1 MNLSIRHWLAE
12 RYLAINQIKGFSE
25 GQLAGIAYR
34 IVQDMEV
41 KSLMPFD
48 ICTLVEVLELPLGIV
63 WEEISVISQLTENLL
78 RSLSQ
83 KKPLKRN
90 EGTWLAFQ
98 IAYLQALQAIIEQEA
113 RLQRPWLDRASIPIK
128 AQIPKEDVGK
138 LTLQDSQLQ
147 GLLKTLSPGK
157 LTDTQAEQALS
168 LVADSLLVQ
177 QINNAAIAW
186 LVANGAEEPEAKL
199 LTERLVNSLPGNL
212 LVVVTENAA
221 SLAQLQ
227 KFFRLGISLS
237 PSLIAPEVGSTVAE
251 KIDLHREH
259 YRASLIKNL
268 SMPLLTESFSLKDI
282 YVAQKGLPIEES
294 ISEQD
299 KKTVK
304 PVDLKTWAQQQL
316 ADLETIAVIESEPG
330 YGKTSFCQL
339 WAAQIAQ
346 EFYPVWM
353 PIVIRLRDVKY
364 SKTLIDTL
372 NSAFPIN
379 LSTWLEQENLPCLLL
394 LDGLDELPPS
404 THGIRAKAIFIQQ
417 LLNFQSQHRHKI
429 VLTSRSTT
437 LQEIAPEIPLPL
449 KRIIIQPLDVEELK
463 QWFQQWAKVQSLAIA
478 QNFFTFL
485 KQADLFTS
493 QSKLTE
499 LSVLVRQPLMLHLLG
514 ILHRDGLLDD
524 EVLQLAANTPKSFL
538 LWEIYHRLSRWLLG
552 YPLTGGI
559 KTMLLRSGS
568 AHIHRTPEAIAN
580 LLANRRPQD
589 LLEQMQAIALKILH
603 SQRHQINLAEK
614 PNTLPGFYFKIQDLE
629 SSRGAQARQRIAEV
643 PTPLASPVKNAAR
656 SLFPRR
662 GTSRQSRPTH
672 VVATAAQ
679 SSLIEFSHVKL
690 GEFLC
695 AKAVTA
701 ELKLLTQ
708 YQNEAYGTLTFV
720 LDSPSSVAQ
729 HLYNLLGYGILSQ
742 EIEELAIAIL
752 RREQKHK
759 FSFEVLSQRLL
770 SFWRAY
776 CQGYWLDEGIA
787 HQALTHFHALQ
798 NPVNVEQ
805 VNAAVGLNV
814 FILLCACYRE
824 TKIPFWPC
832 GNPLNLTEFNPEALS
847 ALIARTTLLHKNT
860 FTTRIKSLAGLNLSG
875 ASLWQ
880 VMLTG
885 VNLEQTNL
893 SNAELIGANLAG
905 ANLQQA
911 NLAGANL
918 QQANLAGANL
928 QQANLTGA
936 NLQQANL
943 MGTNLN
949 SADLTKACLLDAI
962 LIEADKEL
970 AADNGA
976 LFSKESFQGL
986 KHLRSLP
993 PQASQQPFLDTVKIT
1008 ANTDNNWNKLPANG
1022 LIESSEGTIAP
1033 VDLYDDDVDDET
1045 VFGNNL
1051 IDDNNDY

>member
-1 MNLSIRHWLAE
+1 MNFSIRHWLAE
-12 RYLAINQIKGFSE
+12 RHIVINQISGFST

-48 ICTLVEVLELPLGIV
+48 ICTLVEVLELPFGIV
-63 WEEISVISQLTENLL
+63 REEISVISQLTENLL

-98 IAYLQALQAIIEQEA
+98 IAYLQALQAILKQEE
-113 RLQRPWLDRASIPIK
+113 RLQRPWLDRASIPIQP
-128 AQIPKEDVGK
+128 QILKEDAGK
-138 LTLQDSQLQ
+138 LVLQDPQLQ

-199 LTERLVNSLPGNL
+199 LTQRLVSSLPGHL
-212 LVVVTENAA
+212 LIVVTENAA
-221 SLAQLQ
+221 PLAQLQ

-237 PSLIAPEVGSTVAE
+237 PNLITPEVGSTVGE

-259 YRASLIKNL
+259 YRASLIQNL
-268 SMPLLTESFSLKDI
+268 SMPLLMESFALKDI
-282 YVAQKGLPIEES
+282 YVPQKGLPIEES
-294 ISEQD
+294 ISELD
-299 KKTVK
+299 KKTIK

-339 WAAQIAQ
+339 WAAEVAQ
-346 EFYPVWM
+346 ELYPTWM
-353 PIVIRLRDVKY
+353 PVLIRLRDVKY
-364 SKTLIDTL
+364 GKTLIETL

-379 LSTWLEQENLPCLLL
+379 LSTWLEQENPRCLLL

-404 THGIRAKAIFIQQ
+404 AQGIKAQAIFIQQ

-437 LQEIAPEIPLPL
+437 LPKIVSELPQL
-449 KRIIIQPLDVEELK
+449 LRRIIIQPLDAEELK
-463 QWFQQWAKVQSLAIA
+463 QWFQQWAKVQSLPIA

-485 KQADLFTS
+485 KQTGLFVS
-493 QSKLTE
+493 QSKSKE

-524 EVLQLAANTPKSFL
+524 ELLQLAANTPKSFL

-552 YPLTGGI
+552 YPLIGGI

-568 AHIHRTPEAIAN
+568 AHINRTPEAIAN
-580 LLANRRPQD
+580 LLAGRHPQD

-603 SQRHQINLAEK
+603 SQRHQINVAEELNT
-614 PNTLPGFYFKIQDLE
+614 NTLPAFYFKIPGSD
-629 SSRGAQARQRIAEV
+629 
-643 PTPLASPVKNAAR
+643 
-656 SLFPRR
+656 
-662 GTSRQSRPTH
+662 TSRKA
-672 VVATAAQ
+672 ATK
-679 SSLIEFSHVKL
+679 SSLIEFSHIKL
-690 GEFLC
+690 GESLC
-695 AKAVTA
+695 AEAIA
-701 ELKLLTQ
+701 AQLKFLTQ
-708 YQNEAYGTLTFV
+708 CQDEAYGTLTFV
-720 LDSPSSVAQ
+720 LDSPNSVAQ
-729 HLYNLLGYGILSQ
+729 YIYNLLGYGILSQ
-742 EIEELAIAIL
+742 EIEELAIAGL
-752 RREQKHK
+752 RQQQKQK
-759 FSFEVLSQRLL
+759 FSFEVLFQRLL

-776 CQGYWLDEGIA
+776 CQGRWLDEGIA
-787 HQALTHFHALQ
+787 HKALTHFHALQ

-814 FILLCACYRE
+814 FLLLCACYRE
-824 TKIPFWPC
+824 TKVPFWPC
-832 GNPLNLTEFNPEALS
+832 GNPVNLAEFNPEALS
-847 ALIARTTLLHKNT
+847 ALISRTTVLHKSA
-860 FTTRIKSLAGLNLSG
+860 FATRIKSLAGLNLSG
-875 ASLWQ
+875 ASLLQ

-885 VNLEQTNL
+885 VNLEHTNL

-911 NLAGANL
+911 NLAGVNL

-928 QQANLTGA
+928 QEVNLTGA

-943 MGTNLN
+943 MGTNLD
-949 SADLTKACLLDAI
+949 SANFTNACLFDAI
-962 LIEADKEL
+962 LAETDKKM

-976 LFSKESFQGL
+976 LFSKESFQRQ

-993 PQASQQPFLDTVKIT
+993 PQASQQPSLNTVKIT
-1008 ANTDNNWNKLPANG
+1008 ENTDANWNNTPASG
-1022 LIESSEGTIAP
+1022 LIESCEGTILP
-1033 VDLYDDDVDDET
+1033 VDLYDDDADDET
-1045 VFGNNL
+1045 VFGNNS
-1051 IDDNNDY
+1051 IDETNGY

>member
-12 RYLAINQIKGFSE
+12 RYIAINQIKGFSA

-63 WEEISVISQLTENLL
+63 WEEISVISRLTENLL

-98 IAYLQALQAIIEQEA
+98 VAYLQALQAILEQEA
-113 RLQRPWLDRASIPIK
+113 SLQRPWLDRASIPIK
-128 AQIPKEDVGK
+128 PHILKEDVGK
-138 LTLQDSQLQ
+138 LILQDPQLQ

-177 QINNAAIAW
+177 QINNAVIAW

-199 LTERLVNSLPGNL
+199 LTQRLLNSLPGDM

-221 SLAQLQ
+221 PLAQLQ

-237 PSLIAPEVGSTVAE
+237 PSSIAPEVGSTVGE

-268 SMPLLTESFSLKDI
+268 SMPLLMESFALKDI
-282 YVAQKGLPIEES
+282 YVPQKGLPIEES

-316 ADLETIAVIESEPG
+316 TDLETIAVIESEPG

-346 EFYPVWM
+346 ELYPSWM
-353 PIVIRLRDVKY
+353 PIVIKLRDVKY
-364 SKTLIDTL
+364 SRTFTETL
-372 NSAFPIN
+372 NSAFGVN

-404 THGIRAKAIFIQQ
+404 VQGIRAQAIFIQQ

-437 LQEIAPEIPLPL
+437 LQEIAPEIPLL
-449 KRIIIQPLDVEELK
+449 LRRIRIQPLDVDELK
-463 QWFQQWAKVQSLAIA
+463 QWFQQWAKVQSLSIA

-485 KQADLFTS
+485 KQTGLFVN
-493 QSKLTE
+493 QSNLRE
-499 LSVLVRQPLMLHLLG
+499 LSALIRQPLILHLLG

-524 EVLQLAANTPKSFL
+524 ELLQLAANTQKSSL
-538 LWEIYHRLSRWLLG
+538 LWEIYHRLSLWLLG
-552 YPLTGGI
+552 YPLIGEI

-580 LLANRRPQD
+580 LLADRHPQD

-603 SQRHQINLAEK
+603 SQRHQIHFAEESN
-614 PNTLPGFYFKIQDLE
+614 PLPRFYFKIRDLE
-629 SSRGAQARQRIAEV
+629 SSGKSTTE
-643 PTPLASPVKNAAR
+643 
-656 SLFPRR
+656 
-662 GTSRQSRPTH
+662 
-672 VVATAAQ
+672 
-679 SSLIEFSHVKL
+679 SSFIEFSHIKL
-690 GEFLC
+690 GESLC
-695 AKAVTA
+695 ADAIATQ
-701 ELKLLTQ
+701 LKSLTQ
-708 YQNEAYGTLTFV
+708 YQDEAYGITFV
-720 LDSPSSVAQ
+720 LDSPSSMA
-729 HLYNLLGYGILSQ
+729 HHIYNLLGYGILSE
-742 EIEELAIAIL
+742 EIEELAVAGL
-752 RREQKHK
+752 RRQQKHK
-759 FSFEVLSQRLL
+759 FSFEVLFQRLL
-770 SFWRAY
+770 SFWRPY
-776 CQGYWLDEGIA
+776 CQGRWLDEGIA
-787 HQALTHFHALQ
+787 HKALTHFHALQ

-814 FILLCACYRE
+814 FLLLCACYRE

-832 GNPLNLTEFNPEALS
+832 GNPANFAEFNPEALS
-847 ALIARTTLLHKNT
+847 GLIARTKVLHKSA
-860 FTTRIKSLAGLNLSG
+860 FATRIKSLAGLNLSG
-875 ASLWQ
+875 ASLLQ
-880 VMLTG
+880 VMLAG

-893 SNAELIGANLAG
+893 SNGELMGANLAG
-905 ANLQQA
+905 ANLQKA
-911 NLAGANL
+911 NLTGANL
-918 QQANLAGANL
+918 QQANLRGANL

-943 MGTNLN
+943 MGINLN
-949 SADLTKACLLDAI
+949 SVNLTNACLFEAI
-962 LIEADKEL
+962 LTEADKKL
-970 AADNGA
+970 AIDNGA
-976 LFSKESFQGL
+976 LFSKESFQRL

-993 PQASQQPFLDTVKIT
+993 PQASQQPFLNTVKIT
-1008 ANTDNNWNKLPANG
+1008 PNSDVNWNNTPAFG
-1022 LIESSEGTIAP
+1022 LIESCEGAILP
-1033 VDLYDDDVDDET
+1033 VDLYDDESDDET
-1045 VFGNNL
+1045 VFGNNS
-1051 IDDNNDY
+1051 IGE

>member
-12 RYLAINQIKGFSE
+12 HYIALNQIRGFSA

-48 ICTLVEVLELPLGIV
+48 ICTLVEVLELPLAIV
-63 WEEISVISQLTENLL
+63 WEEIYVISHLTENLL

-98 IAYLQALQAIIEQEA
+98 IAYLQALQAVLEQEA
-113 RLQRPWLDRASIPIK
+113 SLQRPWLDRANIP
-128 AQIPKEDVGK
+128 IPKEEMGK
-138 LTLQDSQLQ
+138 LTLQDPQLQ

-186 LVANGAEEPEAKL
+186 FVANGAEEPEAKL
-199 LTERLVNSLPGNL
+199 LTQRLVNSLPGHL

-221 SLAQLQ
+221 PLAQLQ

-237 PSLIAPEVGSTVAE
+237 PSLIAPEVGSIATE

-268 SMPLLTESFSLKDI
+268 SMPLLIESFALKDI

-299 KKTVK
+299 NKTVK

-316 ADLETIAVIESEPG
+316 ADLATIALIESEPG

-339 WAAQIAQ
+339 WAAQVAQ
-346 EFYPVWM
+346 EFYPNWM
-353 PIVIRLRDVKY
+353 PIVIRLRDVTY
-364 SKTLIDTL
+364 GKTFIETL
-372 NSAFPIN
+372 NSAFGVN
-379 LSTWLEQENLPCLLL
+379 LSTWLEQENVPCLLL

-404 THGIRAKAIFIQQ
+404 AHGIRAKAIFIQQ

-429 VLTSRSTT
+429 FLTSRSMT
-437 LQEIAPEIPLPL
+437 LPEIAPEIPLPL
-449 KRIIIQPLDVEELK
+449 KRIIIQPLDAEELK
-463 QWFQQWAKVQSLAIA
+463 QWFQQWTKVQSLAIA

-485 KQADLFTS
+485 KQTGLFAS
-493 QSKLTE
+493 QSKLKE
-499 LSVLVRQPLMLHLLG
+499 LSALIRQPLMLHLLG

-524 EVLQLAANTPKSFL
+524 EILHLAANNPKYSL

-552 YPLTGGI
+552 YPLIGGI

-568 AHIHRTPEAIAN
+568 AHIHRTNEAIAN
-580 LLANRRPQD
+580 LLASRYPQD
-589 LLEQMQAIALKILH
+589 LLDQMQAIALKILH
-603 SQRHQINLAEK
+603 SQRHQIKLAGEFN
-614 PNTLPGFYFKIQDLE
+614 PLPAFYFKIRD
-629 SSRGAQARQRIAEV
+629 
-643 PTPLASPVKNAAR
+643 VKSAAK
-656 SLFPRR
+656 
-662 GTSRQSRPTH
+662 T
-672 VVATAAQ
+672 
-679 SSLIEFSHVKL
+679 SLIEFSHVKL
-690 GEFLC
+690 GEYLC
-695 AKAVTA
+695 AEAVTA

-708 YQNEAYGTLTFV
+708 CQNEVYGTLTFV
-720 LDSPSSVAQ
+720 VDSPSDVAQ
-729 HLYNLLGYGILSQ
+729 HIYNLLGYGILSQ

-759 FSFEVLSQRLL
+759 FSFEVLFQRLL

-776 CQGYWLDEGIA
+776 CQGCWFDEGIA
-787 HQALTHFHALQ
+787 HKALTHFHTLQ

-814 FILLCACYRE
+814 FLLLCACYRE
-824 TKIPFWPC
+824 TKVPFWPC
-832 GNPLNLTEFNPEALS
+832 GNPVNLAEFNPEALS
-847 ALIARTTLLHKNT
+847 ALIARTTLLHKNA
-860 FTTRIKSLAGLNLSG
+860 FITRIKSLAGLNLSG
-875 ASLWQ
+875 ASLLQ

-918 QQANLAGANL
+918 AG
-928 QQANLTGA
+928 ANLTGA

-943 MGTNLN
+943 MGANLN
-949 SADLTKACLLDAI
+949 SANLTNACLFDAI
-962 LIEADKEL
+962 LTEADKKL
-970 AADNGA
+970 ASENDAS
-976 LFSKESFQGL
+976 FSQESFQRL
-986 KHLRSLP
+986 KYS
-993 PQASQQPFLDTVKIT
+993 QSQQPFLNTVKIAT
-1008 ANTDNNWNKLPANG
+1008 NTDNNWNKLPAIG
-1022 LIESSEGTIAP
+1022 LIESSEGTILPA
-1033 VDLYDDDVDDET
+1033 DLYDDDANDET
-1045 VFGNNL
+1045 IFGNTF
-1051 IDDNNDY
+1051 IGE

>member
-12 RYLAINQIKGFSE
+12 RYIAINQIRGFSA
-25 GQLAGIAYR
+25 GKLAGVAYR

-63 WEEISVISQLTENLL
+63 WEEISVISQLTESLL

-98 IAYLQALQAIIEQEA
+98 IGYLQALQAILEQEA
-113 RLQRPWLDRASIPIK
+113 SLQRPWLDRASIPI
-128 AQIPKEDVGK
+128 QPHILKEEVGK
-138 LTLQDSQLQ
+138 LTLQDPQLQ

-177 QINNAAIAW
+177 QLNSAAIAW
-186 LVANGAEEPEAKL
+186 FVANGAEEPEAKL
-199 LTERLVNSLPGNL
+199 LTQRLVNSLPGNM

-221 SLAQLQ
+221 PLAQLQ

-237 PSLIAPEVGSTVAE
+237 PSLITPEVGSTVSE
-251 KIDLHREH
+251 KIDLQREH

-268 SMPLLTESFSLKDI
+268 SMPLLMESFALKDI
-282 YVAQKGLPIEES
+282 YVPQKGLPIEES

-299 KKTVK
+299 KKTIK
-304 PVDLKTWAQQQL
+304 TVDLKTWAQQQL

-339 WAAQIAQ
+339 WAANIAQ
-346 EFYPVWM
+346 EFYPTWM
-353 PIVIRLRDVKY
+353 PIVIKLREVTY
-364 SKTLIDTL
+364 GKTLIETL
-372 NSAFPIN
+372 NSAFGVN
-379 LSTWLEQENLPCLLL
+379 LSTWLEQKNLPCLLL

-404 THGIRAKAIFIQQ
+404 AQGIRAKAIFIQQ
-417 LLNFQSQHRHKI
+417 LLNFQSQHKHKI

-449 KRIIIQPLDVEELK
+449 RRIIIQPLDVDELK

-485 KQADLFTS
+485 KQSGLFAN
-493 QSKLTE
+493 QSKSSE
-499 LSVLVRQPLMLHLLG
+499 LSPLVRQPLMLHLLG

-524 EVLQLAANTPKSFL
+524 EVLQLAANTSKSSL

-580 LLANRRPQD
+580 LLANRHPQD
-589 LLEQMQAIALKILH
+589 LLEQMQAIALQILH
-603 SQRHQINLAEK
+603 SQHHQINLAEELN
-614 PNTLPGFYFKIQDLE
+614 PNTLPAFYFKIQD
-629 SSRGAQARQRIAEV
+629 SD
-643 PTPLASPVKNAAR
+643 
-656 SLFPRR
+656 
-662 GTSRQSRPTH
+662 TSRKT
-672 VVATAAQ
+672 TQ
-679 SSLIEFSHVKL
+679 SSLVLANTTQRNLIEFSHIKL

-695 AKAVTA
+695 AKAVAT

-708 YQNEAYGTLTFV
+708 YQNEVYGTLTFV
-720 LDSPSSVAQ
+720 LDSPNSVAQ
-729 HLYNLLGYGILSQ
+729 HIYNLLGYGILSQ

-759 FSFEVLSQRLL
+759 FSFEVLLQRLL

-787 HQALTHFHALQ
+787 HKALTHFHALQ

-814 FILLCACYRE
+814 FLLLCACCRE
-824 TKIPFWPC
+824 TRIPFSPC

-847 ALIARTTLLHKNT
+847 ALIARTTVLHKSAFAN
-860 FTTRIKSLAGLNLSG
+860 RIKSLAGLNLSG
-875 ASLWQ
+875 ASLLQ
-880 VMLTG
+880 VILTG

-893 SNAELIGANLAG
+893 SNAELIGVNLAGANLQHANLAG
-905 ANLQQA
+905 ANLQHA

-918 QQANLAGANL
+918 QH
-928 QQANLTGA
+928 ANLTGA
-936 NLQQANL
+936 NLQQTNL
-943 MGTNLN
+943 MGTSLN
-949 SADLTKACLLDAI
+949 SANLTNAYLFDAI
-962 LIEADKEL
+962 IAEANKKL

-976 LFSKESFQGL
+976 MFSKESFQLL
-986 KHLRSLP
+986 KNLR
-993 PQASQQPFLDTVKIT
+993 SQQPFLNTVQIT
-1008 ANTDNNWNKLPANG
+1008 TNIDNNWNKLPAIG
-1022 LIESSEGTIAP
+1022 IIESSEGTILP
-1033 VDLYDDDVDDET
+1033 VGLYDDDDAEDET
-1045 VFGNNL
+1045 VFGNNP
-1051 IDDNNDY
+1051 IGE

>member
-12 RYLAINQIKGFSE
+12 RHIAINQIRGFSA

-41 KSLMPFD
+41 KSLVPFD
-48 ICTLVEVLELPLGIV
+48 ICTLVEVLELPLNIV
-63 WEEISVISQLTENLL
+63 WEEISVISRLTENLL

-98 IAYLQALQAIIEQEA
+98 IAYLQALQAILEQES
-113 RLQRPWLDRASIPIK
+113 RLQRPWLDRASIPI
-128 AQIPKEDVGK
+128 QPHILIEDVGR
-138 LTLQDSQLQ
+138 LILQDPQLQ
-147 GLLKTLSPGK
+147 GLLKTLTPGK

-177 QINNAAIAW
+177 QINSAVIAW
-186 LVANGAEEPEAKL
+186 LVANGAEETEAKL
-199 LTERLVNSLPGNL
+199 LTQRLVNSLPGDM

-221 SLAQLQ
+221 PLAQLQ

-237 PSLIAPEVGSTVAE
+237 PSFIAPEVGSTVGE

-259 YRASLIKNL
+259 YRASLIQNL
-268 SMPLLTESFSLKDI
+268 SQPLLMESFALQDI
-282 YVAQKGLPIEES
+282 YVPQKGLPIEEN

-304 PVDLKTWAQQQL
+304 PVDLKTWAEQQL
-316 ADLETIAVIESEPG
+316 TDLETIAVIESEPG

-339 WAAQIAQ
+339 WAAQVAQ
-346 EFYPVWM
+346 ELYPTWM

-364 SKTLIDTL
+364 GKTLIETL
-372 NSAFPIN
+372 NSAFPVN

-394 LDGLDELPPS
+394 LDGLDELPHS
-404 THGIRAKAIFIQQ
+404 AQGIRAQAIFLQQ

-437 LQEIAPEIPLPL
+437 LPEIVSELPLLL
-449 KRIIIQPLDVEELK
+449 KRIIIQPLDVDELK
-463 QWFQQWAKVQSLAIA
+463 QWFQQWAKVQSLPIA
-478 QNFFTFL
+478 QNLFTLL
-485 KQADLFTS
+485 KQSGVFTS
-493 QSKLTE
+493 QSKLRE
-499 LSVLVRQPLMLHLLG
+499 LSALVRQPLMLHLLG

-524 EVLQLAANTPKSFL
+524 ELLQLAANTQKSFL
-538 LWEIYHRLSRWLLG
+538 LWEIHHRLSRWLLG
-552 YPLTGGI
+552 YPLIGGI

-580 LLANRRPQD
+580 LLAGRHPQD
-589 LLEQMQAIALKILH
+589 LLEQMHAIALKILH
-603 SQRHQINLAEK
+603 SQRHQINLAGEFK
-614 PNTLPGFYFKIQDLE
+614 TLPGFYFKIRDVE
-629 SSRGAQARQRIAEV
+629 SSGE
-643 PTPLASPVKNAAR
+643 S
-656 SLFPRR
+656 
-662 GTSRQSRPTH
+662 
-672 VVATAAQ
+672 ATQ
-679 SSLIEFSHVKL
+679 SSLIEFSYIKL

-695 AKAVTA
+695 ADAIA
-701 ELKLLTQ
+701 AQLKFLTQ
-708 YQNEAYGTLTFV
+708 YQDEVYGTPTFV

-729 HLYNLLGYGILSQ
+729 HIYNLLGYGILSQ
-742 EIEELAIAIL
+742 EIEELAINGL
-752 RREQKHK
+752 RRQQKHK
-759 FSFEVLSQRLL
+759 FSFEVLFQRLL

-776 CQGYWLDEGIA
+776 CQGRWLDEGIA
-787 HQALTHFHALQ
+787 HNALTNFHTLQ

-814 FILLCACYRE
+814 FLLLCACYRE
-824 TKIPFWPC
+824 TKIPFWLC
-832 GNPLNLTEFNPEALS
+832 GNPVNLTEFNPEALS
-847 ALIARTTLLHKNT
+847 VLIARTAVLHKSA
-860 FTTRIKSLAGLNLSG
+860 FATRIKSLAGLNLSG
-875 ASLWQ
+875 GSLLQ

-893 SNAELIGANLAG
+893 SNAELMGANLAG

-911 NLAGANL
+911 NLTGANL
-918 QQANLAGANL
+918 VGANLAGANL

-943 MGTNLN
+943 RGTNLN
-949 SADLTKACLLDAI
+949 SANLTNACLFDAI
-962 LIEADKEL
+962 LTDTEKKL

-976 LFSKESFQGL
+976 LFSKESFQKL
-986 KHLRSLP
+986 KHLRS
-993 PQASQQPFLDTVKIT
+993 QQPFLNTVQIT
-1008 ANTDNNWNKLPANG
+1008 PNIDVNWKNPPAIG
-1022 LIESSEGTIAP
+1022 QIESCEGAILP
-1033 VDLYDDDVDDET
+1033 VDLYDDDADDET
-1045 VFGNNL
+1045 VFGNNS
-1051 IDDNNDY
+1051 IGE

>member
-1 MNLSIRHWLAE
+1 MNFSIRHWLAE
-12 RYLAINQIKGFSE
+12 RHIVINQISGFST

-48 ICTLVEVLELPLGIV
+48 ICTLVEVLELPFGIV
-63 WEEISVISQLTENLL
+63 REEISVISQLTENLL

-98 IAYLQALQAIIEQEA
+98 IAYLQVLQAILEQEE
-113 RLQRPWLDRASIPIK
+113 RLQRPWLDRASIPIQP
-128 AQIPKEDVGK
+128 QILKEDVGK
-138 LTLQDSQLQ
+138 LVLQDPQLQ

-199 LTERLVNSLPGNL
+199 LTQRLVNSLPGHL

-221 SLAQLQ
+221 PLAQLQ

-237 PSLIAPEVGSTVAE
+237 PSLTTPEVGSTVGE

-259 YRASLIKNL
+259 YRASLIQNL
-268 SMPLLTESFSLKDI
+268 SMPLLMESFALKDI
-282 YVAQKGLPIEES
+282 YVPQKGLPIEES

-299 KKTVK
+299 KKTIK
-304 PVDLKTWAQQQL
+304 PLDLKTWAQQQL
-316 ADLETIAVIESEPG
+316 TDLETIAVIESEPG

-339 WAAQIAQ
+339 WAAQVAQ
-346 EFYPVWM
+346 ELYPTWM
-353 PIVIRLRDVKY
+353 PVLIRLRDVKY
-364 SKTLIDTL
+364 GKTLIETL

-379 LSTWLEQENLPCLLL
+379 LSTWLEQENPRCLLL

-404 THGIRAKAIFIQQ
+404 AQGIKAQAIFIHQ

-437 LQEIAPEIPLPL
+437 LPEIVSELPQL
-449 KRIIIQPLDVEELK
+449 LRRIIIQPLDAEELK
-463 QWFQQWAKVQSLAIA
+463 QWFQQWAKVQSLPIA

-485 KQADLFTS
+485 KQTGLFVS
-493 QSKLTE
+493 QSKSKD

-524 EVLQLAANTPKSFL
+524 ELLQLAANTPKSFL

-552 YPLTGGI
+552 YPLIGGI

-568 AHIHRTPEAIAN
+568 AHINRTPEAIAN
-580 LLANRRPQD
+580 LLAGRHSQD

-603 SQRHQINLAEK
+603 SQRHQINVAEEL
-614 PNTLPGFYFKIQDLE
+614 NTLPGFYFKIRDLE
-629 SSRGAQARQRIAEV
+629 SSG
-643 PTPLASPVKNAAR
+643 KAA
-656 SLFPRR
+656 
-662 GTSRQSRPTH
+662 TE
-672 VVATAAQ
+672 
-679 SSLIEFSHVKL
+679 SSLIEFSHIKL
-690 GEFLC
+690 GESLC
-695 AKAVTA
+695 AEAIA
-701 ELKLLTQ
+701 AQLKFLTQ
-708 YQNEAYGTLTFV
+708 CQDEAYGTLTFV
-720 LDSPSSVAQ
+720 LDSPNSVAQ
-729 HLYNLLGYGILSQ
+729 HIYNLLGYGILSQ
-742 EIEELAIAIL
+742 EIEELAIAGL
-752 RREQKHK
+752 RQQQKQK
-759 FSFEVLSQRLL
+759 FSFEVLFQRLL

-776 CQGYWLDEGIA
+776 CQGRWLDEGIA
-787 HQALTHFHALQ
+787 HKALTHFHALQ

-814 FILLCACYRE
+814 FLLLCACYRE
-824 TKIPFWPC
+824 TKVPFWPC
-832 GNPLNLTEFNPEALS
+832 GNPVNLAEFNPEALS
-847 ALIARTTLLHKNT
+847 ALISRTTVLHKSA
-860 FTTRIKSLAGLNLSG
+860 FAIRIKSLAGLNLSG
-875 ASLWQ
+875 ASLLQ
-880 VMLTG
+880 VILTG

-911 NLAGANL
+911 NLAGVNL

-943 MGTNLN
+943 MGTNLDWAN
-949 SADLTKACLLDAI
+949 FTNACLFDAI
-962 LIEADKEL
+962 LAETDKKM

-976 LFSKESFQGL
+976 LFSKESFQRQ

-993 PQASQQPFLDTVKIT
+993 PQASQQPSLNTVKIT
-1008 ANTDNNWNKLPANG
+1008 ENTDANWNNTPASG
-1022 LIESSEGTIAP
+1022 LIESCEGAILP
-1033 VDLYDDDVDDET
+1033 VDLYDDDDDDDET
-1045 VFGNNL
+1045 VFGNNS
-1051 IDDNNDY
+1051 IDETNGY

>member
-12 RYLAINQIKGFSE
+12 RQIAINQIKAFSSA
-25 GQLAGIAYR
+25 QLAGIAYR

-48 ICTLVEVLELPLGIV
+48 ICTLVEVLELPLGVV
-63 WEEISVISQLTENLL
+63 WEEISIISQLTENLL
-78 RSLSQ
+78 RNLSQ

-98 IAYLQALQAIIEQEA
+98 IAYLHALQAILEQEA
-113 RLQRPWLDRASIPIK
+113 RLQRPWLDRASIPI
-128 AQIPKEDVGK
+128 QPHILKEDLGK
-138 LTLQDSQLQ
+138 VILQDPQLQ

-177 QINNAAIAW
+177 QINNAVIAW
-186 LVANGAEEPEAKL
+186 LVANGAEESEAKL
-199 LTERLVNSLPGNL
+199 LTQRLVNSLPGNL

-221 SLAQLQ
+221 PLAQLQ

-237 PSLIAPEVGSTVAE
+237 PSLLTPEVGSTVSE

-268 SMPLLTESFSLKDI
+268 SMPLLIESFALKDI
-282 YVAQKGLPIEES
+282 YVPQKGLPIEEN

-299 KKTVK
+299 KKTIK

-316 ADLETIAVIESEPG
+316 TDLETIAIIESEPG
-330 YGKTSFCQL
+330 YGKTTFCQL
-339 WAAQIAQ
+339 WAAQVAQ
-346 EFYPVWM
+346 EFYPSWM

-364 SKTLIDTL
+364 GKTLIETL
-372 NSAFPIN
+372 NSAFPVN

-404 THGIRAKAIFIQQ
+404 AQGIRAQAVFIQQ

-429 VLTSRSTT
+429 VLTSRSKT
-437 LQEIAPEIPLPL
+437 LQEIAPEVSLL
-449 KRIIIQPLDVEELK
+449 LRRIIIQPLDANELK

-485 KQADLFTS
+485 KQAGLFVS
-493 QSKLTE
+493 QSKFSG
-499 LSVLVRQPLMLHLLG
+499 LSALIRQPLMLHLLA

-524 EVLQLAANTPKSFL
+524 ELLQLANNTQKSFL
-538 LWEIYHRLSRWLLG
+538 LWEIHHRLSRWLLG
-552 YPLTGGI
+552 YPLIGGI

-580 LLANRRPQD
+580 LIAGRHPQD
-589 LLEQMQAIALKILH
+589 LLEQMRAIALQILH
-603 SQRHQINLAEK
+603 SQRHQINITGEFH
-614 PNTLPGFYFKIQDLE
+614 PLPEFYFKVRDVE
-629 SSRGAQARQRIAEV
+629 SA
-643 PTPLASPVKNAAR
+643 VK
-656 SLFPRR
+656 
-662 GTSRQSRPTH
+662 T
-672 VVATAAQ
+672 
-679 SSLIEFSHVKL
+679 SLIEFSHLKL
-690 GEFLC
+690 GESLC
-695 AKAVTA
+695 ADAIA
-701 ELKLLTQ
+701 AQLKFLTQ
-708 YQNEAYGTLTFV
+708 YQDEAYGTPTFV

-729 HLYNLLGYGILSQ
+729 HIYNLLGYGILSQ
-742 EIEELAIAIL
+742 EIEELAIAGL
-752 RREQKHK
+752 RRQQKQK
-759 FSFEVLSQRLL
+759 FSFEVLFQRLL

-776 CQGYWLDEGIA
+776 CQGRWLDEGIV
-787 HQALTHFHALQ
+787 HKALTHFHTLQ

-814 FILLCACYRE
+814 FLLLCACYRE
-824 TKIPFWPC
+824 TRVPFWPC
-832 GNPLNLTEFNPEALS
+832 GNPANLAEFNPEALS
-847 ALIARTTLLHKNT
+847 GLIAKTTVLHKSA
-860 FTTRIKSLAGLNLSG
+860 FATRIKSLAGLNLSG
-875 ASLWQ
+875 ASLLQ
-880 VMLTG
+880 VVLTG

-893 SNAELIGANLAG
+893 SNAELIGTNLAG

-918 QQANLAGANL
+918 QQANLVGANL
-928 QQANLTGA
+928 RQANLTGA

-943 MGTNLN
+943 MSINLN
-949 SADLTKACLLDAI
+949 LANLTNACLFDAI
-962 LIEADKEL
+962 LAENDKKL
-970 AADNGA
+970 ANDNGA
-976 LFSKESFQGL
+976 LFSKESFQKL

-993 PQASQQPFLDTVKIT
+993 PQASQQPFLNTVQMT
-1008 ANTDNNWNKLPANG
+1008 PNMNLNWNKTPAIG
-1022 LIESSEGTIAP
+1022 LIESCEGMIFP
-1033 VDLYDDDVDDET
+1033 IDLYDDADDET
-1045 VFGNNL
+1045 VFGNNS
-1051 IDDNNDY
+1051 IAE

>member
-12 RYLAINQIKGFSE
+12 RHIAINQIRGFSA

-41 KSLMPFD
+41 KSLVPFD
-48 ICTLVEVLELPLGIV
+48 ICTLVEVLELPLNIV

-98 IAYLQALQAIIEQEA
+98 IAYLQALQAILEQES
-113 RLQRPWLDRASIPIK
+113 RLQRPWLDRASIPMQPHIL
-128 AQIPKEDVGK
+128 IEDVGR
-138 LTLQDSQLQ
+138 LILQDPRLQ
-147 GLLKTLSPGK
+147 GLLKTLTPGK

-177 QINNAAIAW
+177 QINSATIAW
-186 LVANGAEEPEAKL
+186 LVANGAEETEAKL
-199 LTERLVNSLPGNL
+199 LTQRLVNSLPGDI

-221 SLAQLQ
+221 PLAQLQ

-237 PSLIAPEVGSTVAE
+237 PSFIAPEVGSTVGE

-259 YRASLIKNL
+259 YRASLIQNL
-268 SMPLLTESFSLKDI
+268 SRPLLMESFALQDI
-282 YVAQKGLPIEES
+282 YVPQKGLPIEEN
-294 ISEQD
+294 ISEQE

-304 PVDLKTWAQQQL
+304 PVDLKTWGEQQL
-316 ADLETIAVIESEPG
+316 TDLETIAVIESEPG

-339 WAAQIAQ
+339 WAAQVAQ
-346 EFYPVWM
+346 ELYPTWM

-364 SKTLIDTL
+364 GKTFIETL
-372 NSAFPIN
+372 NSAFPVN

-394 LDGLDELPPS
+394 LDGLDELPHS
-404 THGIRAKAIFIQQ
+404 AQGIRAQAIFLQQ

-437 LQEIAPEIPLPL
+437 LPEIVSELPLLL
-449 KRIIIQPLDVEELK
+449 KRIIIQPLDVDELK
-463 QWFQQWAKVQSLAIA
+463 QWFQQWAKVQSLPIA
-478 QNFFTFL
+478 QNLFTLL
-485 KQADLFTS
+485 KQSGVFAS
-493 QSKLTE
+493 QSKLRE
-499 LSVLVRQPLMLHLLG
+499 LSALVRQPLMLHLLG

-524 EVLQLAANTPKSFL
+524 ELLQLAANTQKSFL
-538 LWEIYHRLSRWLLG
+538 LWEIHHRLSRWLLG
-552 YPLTGGI
+552 YPLIGGI

-580 LLANRRPQD
+580 LLAGRHPQD

-603 SQRHQINLAEK
+603 SQRHQINVVGEFK
-614 PNTLPGFYFKIQDLE
+614 TLPGFYFKIRDVE
-629 SSRGAQARQRIAEV
+629 SV
-643 PTPLASPVKNAAR
+643 T
-656 SLFPRR
+656 
-662 GTSRQSRPTH
+662 
-672 VVATAAQ
+672 Q
-679 SSLIEFSHVKL
+679 SSLIEFSYIKL

-695 AKAVTA
+695 ADAIA
-701 ELKLLTQ
+701 AQLKFLTQ
-708 YQNEAYGTLTFV
+708 YQDEAYGTPTFA

-729 HLYNLLGYGILSQ
+729 HIYNLLGYGILSQ
-742 EIEELAIAIL
+742 EIEELAISGL
-752 RREQKHK
+752 RRQQKHK
-759 FSFEVLSQRLL
+759 FSFEVLFQRLL

-776 CQGYWLDEGIA
+776 CQGHWLDEGIA
-787 HQALTHFHALQ
+787 HNALTNFHALQ

-814 FILLCACYRE
+814 FLLLCACYRE

-832 GNPLNLTEFNPEALS
+832 GNPVNLTEFNPEALS
-847 ALIARTTLLHKNT
+847 VLIARTTVLHKSA
-860 FTTRIKSLAGLNLSG
+860 FATRIKSLVGLNLSG
-875 ASLWQ
+875 ASLSQ

-893 SNAELIGANLAG
+893 SNAELMG
-905 ANLQQA
+905 
-911 NLAGANL
+911 
-918 QQANLAGANL
+918 ANLAGANL
-928 QQANLTGA
+928 QQANLTGTNLTGANLAGA

-943 MGTNLN
+943 IGTNLQQANLIGTNLN
-949 SADLTKACLLDAI
+949 SANLTNACLFDAI
-962 LIEADKEL
+962 LTNTEKKL

-976 LFSKESFQGL
+976 LFSKESFQRL

-993 PQASQQPFLDTVKIT
+993 PQASQQPFLNTVQIT
-1008 ANTDNNWNKLPANG
+1008 PNMNVNWKNAPAIG
-1022 LIESSEGTIAP
+1022 QIESCEGAILP
-1033 VDLYDDDVDDET
+1033 VDLYDDADADDET
-1045 VFGNNL
+1045 VFGNNS
-1051 IDDNNDY
+1051 IGE

>member
-1 MNLSIRHWLAE
+1 MNLSIRHWLAD
-12 RYLAINQIKGFSE
+12 RYLVINQIRGFSA

-41 KSLMPFD
+41 KSLMPLD
-48 ICTLVEVLELPLGIV
+48 LCTLVEVLELPLSIV
-63 WEEISVISQLTENLL
+63 WEEINVISQLTENLL

-98 IAYLQALQAIIEQEA
+98 IAYLQALQAILEQEA
-113 RLQRPWLDRASIPIK
+113 SLQKPWLDRANIPIPPH
-128 AQIPKEDVGK
+128 ILKEEMGK

-199 LTERLVNSLPGNL
+199 LTQRLLNSLPGHL

-221 SLAQLQ
+221 PLAQLQ

-237 PSLIAPEVGSTVAE
+237 PNLIAPELGSIATE

-268 SMPLLTESFSLKDI
+268 SMPLLIESFALKDI

-316 ADLETIAVIESEPG
+316 ADLETIALIESEPG

-339 WAAQIAQ
+339 WAAQLAQ
-346 EFYPVWM
+346 EFYPNWM
-353 PIVIRLRDVKY
+353 PILIRLRDVTY
-364 SKTLIDTL
+364 GKTFIETL
-372 NSAFPIN
+372 NSAFAVN

-404 THGIRAKAIFIQQ
+404 AVGIRTQAIFLQQ

-429 VLTSRSTT
+429 LLTSRSTT
-437 LQEIAPEIPLPL
+437 LQKIAPDIPLPL
-449 KRIIIQPLDVEELK
+449 KRIIIQPLDAEELK

-485 KQADLFTS
+485 KQTGLFAS
-493 QSKLTE
+493 QSKLRE
-499 LSVLVRQPLMLHLLG
+499 FSALVRQPLMLHLLG

-524 EVLQLAANTPKSFL
+524 ELLHLAANNPKSSL

-552 YPLTGGI
+552 YPLIGGI
-559 KTMLLRSGS
+559 KTMLLRSGL

-580 LLANRRPQD
+580 LLASRHPQD
-589 LLEQMQAIALKILH
+589 LIEQMQAIALKILH
-603 SQRHQINLAEK
+603 SQRHQINLAGEF
-614 PNTLPGFYFKIQDLE
+614 NTLPGFYFKIRDLE
-629 SSRGAQARQRIAEV
+629 SSGK
-643 PTPLASPVKNAAR
+643 SAAK
-656 SLFPRR
+656 
-662 GTSRQSRPTH
+662 T
-672 VVATAAQ
+672 
-679 SSLIEFSHVKL
+679 SLIEFSHIKL
-690 GEFLC
+690 GEYLY
-695 AKAVTA
+695 AEAVTA

-708 YQNEAYGTLTFV
+708 CQDEVYGTLTFM
-720 LDSPSSVAQ
+720 LDSPNGVAQ
-729 HLYNLLGYGILSQ
+729 HIYNLLGYGILSQ

-759 FSFEVLSQRLL
+759 FSFEVLFQRLL

-776 CQGYWLDEGIA
+776 CQGCWLDEGIA
-787 HQALTHFHALQ
+787 HKALTHFHALQ

-814 FILLCACYRE
+814 FLLLCACYRE
-824 TKIPFWPC
+824 TKVPFWPC
-832 GNPLNLTEFNPEALS
+832 GNPVNLAEFNPEALS
-847 ALIARTTLLHKNT
+847 ELIARTRLLHKSA
-860 FTTRIKSLAGLNLSG
+860 FATRIKSLAGLNLSG
-875 ASLWQ
+875 ASLCQ

-893 SNAELIGANLAG
+893 SNAELIGANLVGANLQQANLAG

-928 QQANLTGA
+928 QQANL
-936 NLQQANL
+936 

-949 SADLTKACLLDAI
+949 SANLTNTCLFDAI
-962 LIEADKEL
+962 LAEADKKL
-970 AADNGA
+970 ASENDAS
-976 LFSKESFQGL
+976 FSQESFQRL
-986 KHLRSLP
+986 KHSRSLP
-993 PQASQQPFLDTVKIT
+993 PQASQQPFLNTVKIAT
-1008 ANTDNNWNKLPANG
+1008 NTDNWNKLPAFG
-1022 LIESSEGTIAP
+1022 VIESSEGTILP
-1033 VDLYDDDVDDET
+1033 IDLYDDADDET
-1045 VFGNNL
+1045 IFGNNSVEE
-1051 IDDNNDY
+1051 

>member
-12 RYLAINQIKGFSE
+12 RYIAINQIRGFSA

-98 IAYLQALQAIIEQEA
+98 IAYLQALQAILEQEA
-113 RLQRPWLDRASIPIK
+113 SLQRPWLDRASIPI
-128 AQIPKEDVGK
+128 QSHILKEEVRK
-138 LTLQDSQLQ
+138 LTLQDPQLQ

-168 LVADSLLVQ
+168 LVTDSLLVQ

-186 LVANGAEEPEAKL
+186 FVANGAEEPEAKL
-199 LTERLVNSLPGNL
+199 LTQRLGNSLPGDI
-212 LVVVTENAA
+212 LVVVTKNAA
-221 SLAQLQ
+221 PLAQLQ
-227 KFFRLGISLS
+227 KFFRLGISFS
-237 PSLIAPEVGSTVAE
+237 PSLITPEVGSTVDE

-259 YRASLIKNL
+259 YRASLIQNL
-268 SMPLLTESFSLKDI
+268 SMPLLMESFALKDI
-282 YVAQKGLPIEES
+282 YVPQKGLPIEES
-294 ISEQD
+294 ISEQE
-299 KKTVK
+299 KKAVK

-316 ADLETIAVIESEPG
+316 TDLETIAVIESEPG

-339 WAAQIAQ
+339 WAAQVAQ
-346 EFYPVWM
+346 EFYPTWM

-364 SKTLIDTL
+364 GKTLIETL
-372 NSAFPIN
+372 NSAFPVN
-379 LSTWLEQENLPCLLL
+379 LSAWLEQENLPCLLL

-404 THGIRAKAIFIQQ
+404 AQGIRAQAIFIQQ

-437 LQEIAPEIPLPL
+437 LPEIVSELPL
-449 KRIIIQPLDVEELK
+449 LLRRIIIQPLDGDELK
-463 QWFQQWAKVQSLAIA
+463 QWFQQWAKVQSLPMA
-478 QNFFTFL
+478 QNLFTFL
-485 KQADLFTS
+485 KQADLFAS
-493 QSKLTE
+493 QSKLRE
-499 LSVLVRQPLMLHLLG
+499 LSALIRQPLMLHLLG

-524 EVLQLAANTPKSFL
+524 ELLQLATNIQNSSL

-552 YPLTGGI
+552 YPLIGGI

-580 LLANRRPQD
+580 LLAVRHPQD
-589 LLEQMQAIALKILH
+589 LLKQMQAIALKILH
-603 SQRHQINLAEK
+603 SQRHQINLAGEF
-614 PNTLPGFYFKIQDLE
+614 NCLPGLYFKIGHLE
-629 SSRGAQARQRIAEV
+629 S
-643 PTPLASPVKNAAR
+643 AAK
-656 SLFPRR
+656 
-662 GTSRQSRPTH
+662 
-672 VVATAAQ
+672 
-679 SSLIEFSHVKL
+679 SSLIEFSHIKL

-695 AKAVTA
+695 AEAVTA
-701 ELKLLTQ
+701 ELKFLTQ
-708 YQNEAYGTLTFV
+708 CQDDAYGTLTFV
-720 LDSPSSVAQ
+720 LDSPSGLAQ
-729 HLYNLLGYGILSQ
+729 HIYNLLGYGILSQ
-742 EIEELAIAIL
+742 EIEELAIAGL
-752 RREQKHK
+752 RRQQKHK
-759 FSFEVLSQRLL
+759 FSFEVLFQRLL

-776 CQGYWLDEGIA
+776 CQGCWLDEGIA
-787 HQALTHFHALQ
+787 HKALTHFHALQ

-814 FILLCACYRE
+814 FLLLCACYRE
-824 TKIPFWPC
+824 TKVPFWPC
-832 GNPLNLTEFNPEALS
+832 GNPVNLAEFNPEALS
-847 ALIARTTLLHKNT
+847 ALIAKTTVLHKSA
-860 FTTRIKSLAGLNLSG
+860 FATRIKSLAGLNLSG
-875 ASLWQ
+875 ASLLQ

-918 QQANLAGANL
+918 QQANLRGANL

-943 MGTNLN
+943 MATNIN
-949 SADLTKACLLDAI
+949 SANLTNACLFDAI
-962 LIEADKEL
+962 LAEADKKL

-976 LFSKESFQGL
+976 LFSRESFQRQ

-993 PQASQQPFLDTVKIT
+993 PQASQQRFLNTVIIT
-1008 ANTDNNWNKLPANG
+1008 ANTDVNWNKTSAIG
-1022 LIESSEGTIAP
+1022 LIESCEGTILP
-1033 VDLYDDDVDDET
+1033 VDLYDDADDET
-1045 VFGNNL
+1045 VFGNNS
-1051 IDDNNDY
+1051 IDDSNGY

>member
-12 RYLAINQIKGFSE
+12 RYIAINQIRGFSA

-98 IAYLQALQAIIEQEA
+98 IGYLQALQAIIEQEA
-113 RLQRPWLDRASIPIK
+113 SLQRPWLDRANIPIL
-128 AQIPKEDVGK
+128 KEEMGK

-186 LVANGAEEPEAKL
+186 LIANGAEEPEAKL
-199 LTERLVNSLPGNL
+199 LTERLLNSLPGHL

-221 SLAQLQ
+221 PLAQLQ

-237 PSLIAPEVGSTVAE
+237 PNLITPEVGSIVGE

-268 SMPLLTESFSLKDI
+268 SMPLLMESFALKDI

-316 ADLETIAVIESEPG
+316 ADLETIALIESEPG

-339 WAAQIAQ
+339 WAAQVAQ
-346 EFYPVWM
+346 EFYPNWM
-353 PIVIRLRDVKY
+353 PIVIRLRDVTY
-364 SKTLIDTL
+364 GKTFIETL
-372 NSAFPIN
+372 NSAFAVN

-404 THGIRAKAIFIQQ
+404 AHGIRAKAIFIQQ

-429 VLTSRSTT
+429 LLTSRSTT

-449 KRIIIQPLDVEELK
+449 KRIIIQPLDAEELK
-463 QWFQQWAKVQSLAIA
+463 QWFQQWTKVQSLANA

-485 KQADLFTS
+485 KQAGLFAS
-493 QSKLTE
+493 QSKLRE
-499 LSVLVRQPLMLHLLG
+499 LSALVRQPLMLHLLG
-514 ILHRDGLLDD
+514 ILHREGLLDD
-524 EVLQLAANTPKSFL
+524 ELLHLAAHNPKSSL

-559 KTMLLRSGS
+559 KTMLLRSGL

-580 LLANRRPQD
+580 LLASRHPED

-603 SQRHQINLAEK
+603 SQRHQINLAGEF
-614 PNTLPGFYFKIQDLE
+614 NSLPGFYFKIRDLE
-629 SSRGAQARQRIAEV
+629 SSGK
-643 PTPLASPVKNAAR
+643 SAAK
-656 SLFPRR
+656 
-662 GTSRQSRPTH
+662 T
-672 VVATAAQ
+672 
-679 SSLIEFSHVKL
+679 SLIEFSHIKL
-690 GEFLC
+690 GEYLC
-695 AKAVTA
+695 AEAVTA

-708 YQNEAYGTLTFV
+708 CQDEVYGKLTFV

-729 HLYNLLGYGILSQ
+729 HIYNLLGYGILSQ
-742 EIEELAIAIL
+742 EIEELGIAIL

-759 FSFEVLSQRLL
+759 FSFEVLFQRLL

-776 CQGYWLDEGIA
+776 CQGCWLNEGIA
-787 HQALTHFHALQ
+787 HKALTHFHELQ

-814 FILLCACYRE
+814 FLLLCACYRE
-824 TKIPFWPC
+824 TKVPFWPC
-832 GNPLNLTEFNPEALS
+832 GNPVNLAEFNPEALS
-847 ALIARTTLLHKNT
+847 ALIARTSLLHKNA
-860 FTTRIKSLAGLNLSG
+860 FATRIKSLAGLNLSG
-875 ASLWQ
+875 ASLLQ

-943 MGTNLN
+943 TGANLN
-949 SADLTKACLLDAI
+949 SANLTNACLFDAI
-962 LIEADKEL
+962 LAEADKKL
-970 AADNGA
+970 AIDNDA
-976 LFSKESFQGL
+976 LFSQESFQRL
-986 KHLRSLP
+986 KHLRS
-993 PQASQQPFLDTVKIT
+993 QQPFLSTVKIAT
-1008 ANTDNNWNKLPANG
+1008 NTDNWNKLPAIG
-1022 LIESSEGTIAP
+1022 LIESSEGTILP
-1033 VDLYDDDVDDET
+1033 VDLYDDDADDQT
-1045 VFGNNL
+1045 IFGNNS
-1051 IDDNNDY
+1051 IGE

>member
-12 RYLAINQIKGFSE
+12 RYIAINQIRGFSA
-25 GQLAGIAYR
+25 GQLAGMAFR

-63 WEEISVISQLTENLL
+63 WEEISIISQLTENLL

-98 IAYLQALQAIIEQEA
+98 IGYLQALQAILEQEA
-113 RLQRPWLDRASIPIK
+113 SLQRPWLDRASIPI
-128 AQIPKEDVGK
+128 QPHILKEEVGK
-138 LTLQDSQLQ
+138 LTLQDPQLQ

-186 LVANGAEEPEAKL
+186 FVANGAEELEAKL
-199 LTERLVNSLPGNL
+199 LTQRLVNSLPGHL

-221 SLAQLQ
+221 PLAQLQ

-237 PSLIAPEVGSTVAE
+237 PGLLTSDVGSTVGE

-259 YRASLIKNL
+259 YRASLIQNL
-268 SMPLLTESFSLKDI
+268 SMPLLMESFALKDI
-282 YVAQKGLPIEES
+282 YVPQKGLPIEEN

-299 KKTVK
+299 KKAVK

-316 ADLETIAVIESEPG
+316 TDLETIALIESEPG

-339 WAAQIAQ
+339 WAAQVAE
-346 EFYPVWM
+346 EFYPTWM

-364 SKTLIDTL
+364 GKTFTETL
-372 NSAFPIN
+372 NSAFPVN

-394 LDGLDELPPS
+394 LDGLDELPPYAL
-404 THGIRAKAIFIQQ
+404 GIRAQAIFIQQ
-417 LLNFQSQHRHKI
+417 LLNFQSQHRHKFF
-429 VLTSRSTT
+429 LTSRSTT
-437 LQEIAPEIPLPL
+437 LQEIAPEVSLL
-449 KRIIIQPLDVEELK
+449 LRRIIIQPLDVEELK
-463 QWFQQWAKVQSLAIA
+463 QWFQQWAKVQSLPIA
-478 QNFFTFL
+478 QNFFTLL
-485 KQADLFTS
+485 KQAGLFAS
-493 QSKLTE
+493 QSKFPG

-524 EVLQLAANTPKSFL
+524 QLLQLAANTENSSL

-552 YPLTGGI
+552 YPLIGGI

-580 LLANRRPQD
+580 LLAGRHPQD

-603 SQRHQINLAEK
+603 SQRHQINWAEEFN
-614 PNTLPGFYFKIQDLE
+614 PLPGFYFQIGDLE
-629 SSRGAQARQRIAEV
+629 SSGKGAAK
-643 PTPLASPVKNAAR
+643 T
-656 SLFPRR
+656 
-662 GTSRQSRPTH
+662 
-672 VVATAAQ
+672 
-679 SSLIEFSHVKL
+679 SLIEFSHVKL

-695 AKAVTA
+695 AEAIA
-701 ELKLLTQ
+701 AQLKFMTQ
-708 YQNEAYGTLTFV
+708 YQDEAYGTLTFM
-720 LDSPSSVAQ
+720 LDSRSSVAQ
-729 HLYNLLGYGILSQ
+729 HIYNLLGYGILSQ

-759 FSFEVLSQRLL
+759 FSFEVLFQRLL
-770 SFWRAY
+770 SLWHPY
-776 CQGYWLDEGIA
+776 CQGRWLDEGIA
-787 HQALTHFHALQ
+787 HKALTHFQTLQ

-814 FILLCACYRE
+814 FLLLCACYRE
-824 TKIPFWPC
+824 TKLPFWPC
-832 GNPLNLTEFNPEALS
+832 GNPVNLTEFNPEALS
-847 ALIARTTLLHKNT
+847 ALIARTTVLHKSA
-860 FTTRIKSLAGLNLSG
+860 FATRIKSLAGLNLSA
-875 ASLWQ
+875 ASLLQ

-885 VNLEQTNL
+885 VNLEQINL
-893 SNAELIGANLAG
+893 SNAELME
-905 ANLQQA
+905 A

-943 MGTNLN
+943 MATNLN
-949 SADLTKACLLDAI
+949 SANLTNACLFDAI
-962 LIEADKEL
+962 LAEADKKL

-976 LFSKESFQGL
+976 LFSKESFQRL

-993 PQASQQPFLDTVKIT
+993 PQASQQPFLNTVKNT
-1008 ANTDNNWNKLPANG
+1008 ENTDVNWNKIPASG
-1022 LIESSEGTIAP
+1022 LIESCEGTILP
-1033 VDLYDDDVDDET
+1033 IDLYDDDDDDDET
-1045 VFGNNL
+1045 VFGNNS
-1051 IDDNNDY
+1051 IDDSNGY

>member
-12 RYLAINQIKGFSE
+12 RYIAINQIRGFSA

-48 ICTLVEVLELPLGIV
+48 ICTLAEVLELPLGIV

-98 IAYLQALQAIIEQEA
+98 IAYLQALQAILEQEVS
-113 RLQRPWLDRASIPIK
+113 LQRPWLDRASIPIQ
-128 AQIPKEDVGK
+128 AQILQEDVGK
-138 LTLQDSQLQ
+138 LILQDSQLQ

-186 LVANGAEEPEAKL
+186 LVANGAEEAEAKL
-199 LTERLVNSLPGNL
+199 LIQRLVNSLPGEI

-221 SLAQLQ
+221 PLAQLQ

-237 PSLIAPEVGSTVAE
+237 PSLITPEIGSTIAE

-268 SMPLLTESFSLKDI
+268 SMPLLMESFALKDL
-282 YVAQKGLPIEES
+282 YVAQKGLPIEEN

-316 ADLETIAVIESEPG
+316 TDLETIAVIESEPG

-339 WAAQIAQ
+339 WAAQVA
-346 EFYPVWM
+346 EELYPTWM
-353 PIVIRLRDVKY
+353 PILIKLRDVKY
-364 SKTLIDTL
+364 GKTFTETL
-372 NSAFPIN
+372 NSAFPVN

-404 THGIRAKAIFIQQ
+404 AQGIRAKAIFIQQ
-417 LLNFQSQHRHKI
+417 LLNFKSQHRHKI

-449 KRIIIQPLDVEELK
+449 RRIIIQPFDVDELK

-478 QNFFTFL
+478 QNFFTLL
-485 KQADLFTS
+485 KQAGLFTS
-493 QSKLTE
+493 QSKLRE
-499 LSVLVRQPLMLHLLG
+499 LSALIRQPLMLHLLG

-524 EVLQLAANTPKSFL
+524 ELLQLAANAPKSSL
-538 LWEIYHRLSRWLLG
+538 LWEIHHRLSRWLLG

-580 LLANRRPQD
+580 LLANRHPQD

-603 SQRHQINLAEK
+603 SQRHQINLAGEFN
-614 PNTLPGFYFKIQDLE
+614 PLPGFYFKIRDLE
-629 SSRGAQARQRIAEV
+629 S
-643 PTPLASPVKNAAR
+643 AAK
-656 SLFPRR
+656 
-662 GTSRQSRPTH
+662 
-672 VVATAAQ
+672 
-679 SSLIEFSHVKL
+679 SSLIQFSHLKV
-690 GEFLC
+690 GESLC
-695 AKAVTA
+695 ADAIA
-701 ELKLLTQ
+701 AQLKFLTQ
-708 YQNEAYGTLTFV
+708 YQDEAYGSLAFM

-729 HLYNLLGYGILSQ
+729 YIYNLLGYGILSQ
-742 EIEELAIAIL
+742 EIEELAVAIL
-752 RREQKHK
+752 RQEQKHK
-759 FSFEVLSQRLL
+759 FSFEVLFQRLL

-776 CQGYWLDEGIA
+776 CQGRWLDEGIA
-787 HQALTHFHALQ
+787 HKALTHFHTLQ

-814 FILLCACYRE
+814 FLLLCACYRE

-847 ALIARTTLLHKNT
+847 VLVARTSVLHKNA
-860 FTTRIKSLAGLNLSG
+860 FATRIKSLAGLNLSR
-875 ASLWQ
+875 ASLLQ

-885 VNLEQTNL
+885 INLEQTNL
-893 SNAELIGANLAG
+893 SNAELIGANLVGANLQQANLAG

-928 QQANLTGA
+928 QQANL
-936 NLQQANL
+936 
-943 MGTNLN
+943 MGINLN
-949 SADLTKACLLDAI
+949 SANLTNACLFDAI
-962 LIEADKEL
+962 LTEANKKL
-970 AADNGA
+970 ATDNGA
-976 LFSKESFQGL
+976 LFSKESFQKL
-986 KHLRSLP
+986 KNLRGLP
-993 PQASQQPFLDTVKIT
+993 PQASQQPFLNTVQIAT
-1008 ANTDNNWNKLPANG
+1008 NTDANWSKTPAIG
-1022 LIESSEGTIAP
+1022 LIESCEGTILP
-1033 VDLYDDDVDDET
+1033 IDLYEDDADDET
-1045 VFGNNL
+1045 VFGNNA
-1051 IDDNNDY
+1051 IGE

>member
-12 RYLAINQIKGFSE
+12 RHIAINQIRGFSV

-41 KSLMPFD
+41 KSLVPFD
-48 ICTLVEVLELPLGIV
+48 ICTLVEVLELPLNIV

-98 IAYLQALQAIIEQEA
+98 IAYLQALQAILEQES
-113 RLQRPWLDRASIPIK
+113 RLQRPWLDRASIPI
-128 AQIPKEDVGK
+128 QPHILIEDVGR
-138 LTLQDSQLQ
+138 LILQEPQLQ
-147 GLLKTLSPGK
+147 GLLKTLTPGK

-177 QINNAAIAW
+177 QINSAVIAW
-186 LVANGAEEPEAKL
+186 LVANGAEETEAKL
-199 LTERLVNSLPGNL
+199 LTQRLVNSLPGDM

-221 SLAQLQ
+221 PLAQLQ

-237 PSLIAPEVGSTVAE
+237 PSFIAPEVGSTVGE

-259 YRASLIKNL
+259 YRASLIQNL
-268 SMPLLTESFSLKDI
+268 SQPLLMESFALKDI
-282 YVAQKGLPIEES
+282 YVPQKGLPIEEN

-304 PVDLKTWAQQQL
+304 PVDLKTWAEQQL
-316 ADLETIAVIESEPG
+316 TDLETIAVIESEPG

-339 WAAQIAQ
+339 WAAQVAQ
-346 EFYPVWM
+346 ELYPTWM

-364 SKTLIDTL
+364 GKTFIETL
-372 NSAFPIN
+372 NSAFPVN
-379 LSTWLEQENLPCLLL
+379 LSTWLEQENFPCLLL
-394 LDGLDELPPS
+394 LDGLDELPHS
-404 THGIRAKAIFIQQ
+404 AQGIRAQAIFLQQ

-437 LQEIAPEIPLPL
+437 LPEIVSELPLLL
-449 KRIIIQPLDVEELK
+449 KRIIIQPLDVDELK
-463 QWFQQWAKVQSLAIA
+463 QWFQQWAKVQSLPIA
-478 QNFFTFL
+478 QNLFTLL
-485 KQADLFTS
+485 KQSGVFAS
-493 QSKLTE
+493 QSKLRE

-524 EVLQLAANTPKSFL
+524 ELLQLAANTQKSFL
-538 LWEIYHRLSRWLLG
+538 LWEIHHRLSRWLFG
-552 YPLTGGI
+552 YPLIGGI

-580 LLANRRPQD
+580 LLAGRHPQD

-603 SQRHQINLAEK
+603 SQRHQINVAGDF
-614 PNTLPGFYFKIQDLE
+614 NTLPGFYFKIRDVE
-629 SSRGAQARQRIAEV
+629 SSSE
-643 PTPLASPVKNAAR
+643 S
-656 SLFPRR
+656 
-662 GTSRQSRPTH
+662 
-672 VVATAAQ
+672 AAQ
-679 SSLIEFSHVKL
+679 SSLIEFSYIKL

-695 AKAVTA
+695 ADAIA
-701 ELKLLTQ
+701 AQLKFLTQ
-708 YQNEAYGTLTFV
+708 YQDEAYGTPTFV
-720 LDSPSSVAQ
+720 LDSPSTLA
-729 HLYNLLGYGILSQ
+729 HHIYNLLGYGILSQ
-742 EIEELAIAIL
+742 EIEELAIARL
-752 RREQKHK
+752 RRQQKHK
-759 FSFEVLSQRLL
+759 FSFEVLFQRLL

-776 CQGYWLDEGIA
+776 SQGRWLDEGIA
-787 HQALTHFHALQ
+787 HNALTNFHALQ

-814 FILLCACYRE
+814 FLLLCACYRE
-824 TKIPFWPC
+824 TKIPFWLC
-832 GNPLNLTEFNPEALS
+832 GNPVNLTEFNPEALS
-847 ALIARTTLLHKNT
+847 VLIARTTVLHKSA
-860 FTTRIKSLAGLNLSG
+860 FATRIKSLAGLNLSG
-875 ASLWQ
+875 ASLLQ
-880 VMLTG
+880 VTLTG

-893 SNAELIGANLAG
+893 SNAELMGANLAG

-911 NLAGANL
+911 NLTGANL
-918 QQANLAGANL
+918 TGANLAGANL

-943 MGTNLN
+943 RGTNLN
-949 SADLTKACLLDAI
+949 SANLTNACLFDAI
-962 LIEADKEL
+962 LTDTEKKF

-976 LFSKESFQGL
+976 LFSKESFQRL

-993 PQASQQPFLDTVKIT
+993 PQASQQPFLNTVQISPNIDVNWK
-1008 ANTDNNWNKLPANG
+1008 NTPAIG
-1022 LIESSEGTIAP
+1022 QIESCEGAILP
-1033 VDLYDDDVDDET
+1033 VDLYNDDTDDET
-1045 VFGNNL
+1045 VFGNNS
-1051 IDDNNDY
+1051 IGE

>member
-12 RYLAINQIKGFSE
+12 RHIAINQIRGFST
-25 GQLAGIAYR
+25 GQLAGVAYR

-98 IAYLQALQAIIEQEA
+98 IAYLQALQAILEQEA
-113 RLQRPWLDRASIPIK
+113 SLQKPWLDRASIPIQ
-128 AQIPKEDVGK
+128 AHILKEEVGK
-138 LTLQDSQLQ
+138 LTLQDPQLQ

-168 LVADSLLVQ
+168 LVTDSLLVQ

-186 LVANGAEEPEAKL
+186 FVANGAEEPEAKL
-199 LTERLVNSLPGNL
+199 LIQRLGNSLPGYL
-212 LVVVTENAA
+212 VVVVTENAA
-221 SLAQLQ
+221 PLAQLQ

-237 PSLIAPEVGSTVAE
+237 PSSIAPEVGSTVAE

-268 SMPLLTESFSLKDI
+268 SMPLLVESFALKDI
-282 YVAQKGLPIEES
+282 YVPQKALPIEES
-294 ISEQD
+294 ISQQD

-304 PVDLKTWAQQQL
+304 PVDLNTWAQQQL
-316 ADLETIAVIESEPG
+316 TDLETIAVIESEPG

-339 WAAQIAQ
+339 WAAQVAQ
-346 EFYPVWM
+346 ELYPTWM

-364 SKTLIDTL
+364 GKTLTETL
-372 NSAFPIN
+372 NSAFPVN

-404 THGIRAKAIFIQQ
+404 AQGTRAQAIFIQQ
-417 LLNFQSQHRHKI
+417 LLNLQFQHRHKI
-429 VLTSRSTT
+429 LLTSRSTT

-449 KRIIIQPLDVEELK
+449 KRIIIQPLEGEELK

-485 KQADLFTS
+485 KQTGLFAS
-493 QSKLTE
+493 QSKFRE
-499 LSVLVRQPLMLHLLG
+499 LSVLIRQPLMLHLLG

-524 EVLQLAANTPKSFL
+524 ELLQLAAYNQKSSL
-538 LWEIYHRLSRWLLG
+538 LWKIYHRLSRWLLG
-552 YPLTGGI
+552 YPLVGGI
-559 KTMLLRSGS
+559 EPMLLRSGS

-580 LLANRRPQD
+580 LLADRHPQD
-589 LLEQMQAIALKILH
+589 LLDRMQAIALKILH
-603 SQRHQINLAEK
+603 SQGHQINVTGEF
-614 PNTLPGFYFKIQDLE
+614 NTLPGFYFKIPGSDTLRKGAAE
-629 SSRGAQARQRIAEV
+629 S
-643 PTPLASPVKNAAR
+643 N
-656 SLFPRR
+656 
-662 GTSRQSRPTH
+662 
-672 VVATAAQ
+672 
-679 SSLIEFSHVKL
+679 LIEFSHVKL
-690 GEFLC
+690 GESLC
-695 AKAVTA
+695 ANAIA
-701 ELKLLTQ
+701 AQLKFLTQ
-708 YQNEAYGTLTFV
+708 YQDEAYGTLTFV

-729 HLYNLLGYGILSQ
+729 HIYNLLGYGILSQ
-742 EIEELAIAIL
+742 EIEELAIAEL
-752 RREQKHK
+752 HQQQKHK
-759 FSFEVLSQRLL
+759 FSFEVLFQRLL

-776 CQGYWLDEGIA
+776 CQGRWLDEGIA
-787 HQALTHFHALQ
+787 HKALTHFHTLQ

-814 FILLCACYRE
+814 FLLLCACYQE
-824 TKIPFWPC
+824 TKVPFWPC
-832 GNPLNLTEFNPEALS
+832 GNPANLAEFNPEALS
-847 ALIARTTLLHKNT
+847 VLIARTTVLHKT
-860 FTTRIKSLAGLNLSG
+860 AFATRIKSLARLNLSG
-875 ASLWQ
+875 ASLLQ

-949 SADLTKACLLDAI
+949 SANLTNACLSDAI
-962 LIEADKEL
+962 LSEADKKL
-970 AADNGA
+970 LGDNGA
-976 LFSKESFQGL
+976 LFSKESFQKL
-986 KHLRSLP
+986 KHLRS
-993 PQASQQPFLDTVKIT
+993 QQPFLNTVHIPI
-1008 ANTDNNWNKLPANG
+1008 NTDNNWNKLPAIG
-1022 LIESSEGTIAP
+1022 LIESSEGTIVP
-1033 VDLYDDDVDDET
+1033 IDLYDDDDDDAEDRT
-1045 VFGNNL
+1045 VFGNNS
-1051 IDDNNDY
+1051 IDDSSIY